1 MNPPVIYLYGMD
13 KEALRK
19 KYMEEQFEYWNIKGN
34 SPLVYPVINPW
45 EIEQSREYY
54 IDGDAAGV
62 KSCAITLGKSI
73 AATATD
79 SNVKVG
85 HLIVY
90 ERALKLSEIR
100 RNFELLRE
108 FYVLDPAS

>member
-1 MNPPVIYLYGMD
+1 M
-13 KEALRK
+13 
-19 KYMEEQFEYWNIKGN
+19 
-34 SPLVYPVINPW
+34 
-45 EIEQSREYY
+45 YY
-54 IDGDAAGV
+54 IDGNDAGIR
-62 KSCAITLGKSI
+62 SCSITLGKSI